1 MEPTDRTIEILKDIR
16 TEIRSTRQELSQR
29 IDATNTRLDATNT
42 LLDAMNTRVDATNT
56 RLDATNT
63 RLDATNTRLD
73 ATNMRIDETRSDLS
87 QRIDLFTEG
96 QVRLATELVAVASAV
111 RDLSGLLREDRF
123 LRRRVDD
130 HETRLTAIER
140 RGG

>member
-42 LLDAMNTRVDATNT
+42 LLDAMNTRV
-56 RLDATNT
+56 DATNT